1 MIDDSTHHEDKED
14 IQEQVEDAEV
24 EVLPALPTD
33 PISFDDGNWN
43 QDFEEYHTANG
54 SWVDELGDD
63 HEKDNS
69 ASNHSSVTLSSGGS
83 KRTYDE
89 YDSGG
94 GEYDEDE
101 GEIWDPPGSPGTR
114 VELRNH

>member
-1 MIDDSTHHEDKED
+1 
-14 IQEQVEDAEV
+14 
-24 EVLPALPTD
+24 
-33 PISFDDGNWN
+33 
-43 QDFEEYHTANG
+43 
-54 SWVDELGDD
+54 
-63 HEKDNS
+63 
-69 ASNHSSVTLSSGGS
+69 LSSGGS

>member
-1 MIDDSTHHEDKED
+1 M
-14 IQEQVEDAEV
+14 
-24 EVLPALPTD
+24 LPALPTD

-54 SWVDELGDD
+54 SWVDGLGDD
-63 HEKDNS
+63 HENDNS
-69 ASNHSSVTLSSGGS
+69 ASNHSSVTLSSGAS

-89 YDSGG
+89 YDSGE

-101 GEIWDPPGSPGTR
+101 GENWDPPRSPGTR
-114 VELRNH
+114 VELRYH